1 MTRPLAVELLGPSV
15 GGIRRHVAYLR
26 DQLRDAGWDVLT
38 AGPPGVLDDLDHA
51 VPIPGGVRPDQVLAS
66 RRALRP
72 LLESADVLHAH
83 GLKAGWVAATV
94 TPRPALVVSIHNL
107 VLDEVAG
114 RQAVALRLLEGQLP
128 GRADVTIAVSAEVA
142 RRFAGLPGHERIRVI
157 PPAGPPPVPTR
168 SRADVRAELGI
179 DEGDDLVVTAAR
191 LHPQKG
197 LQLLLDAAALARR
210 ERPRLR
216 WFVFGE
222 GPLRPALE
230 QDIARRGLGDT
241 VRLAG
246 PRPDVD
252 SELAAADVVAVT
264 SQWESGPLV
273 VLEALA
279 LGRPVVATDVGLVPE
294 VIDASSGRVVDVGDV
309 AGFAAALVR
318 ALDDPSPD
326 LGTDLAGSAGRFRP
340 SALAAEVEAVYREV
354 LEAR

>member
-1 MTRPLAVELLGPSV
+1 MSRPVALELLGPSI
-15 GGIRRHVAYLR
+15 GGIRRHVSYLSE
-26 DQLRDAGWDVLT
+26 QLRSAGWAVRT
-38 AGPPGVLDDLDHA
+38 AGPVGVLDDLDHV
-51 VPIPGGVRPDQVLAS
+51 VPIPGGLRIDQVLAA

-72 LLESADVLHAH
+72 LLEGVDVVHAH

-94 TPRPALVVSIHNL
+94 HPRPPLVASVHNL
-107 VLDEVAG
+107 VLDDVAG
-114 RQAVALRLLEGQLP
+114 RSAPLLRLLEERLP
-128 GRADVTIAVSAEVA
+128 GRVDATIAVSREVA
-142 RRFAGLPGHERIRVI
+142 RRFAGRPGAERIHVI

-168 SRADVRAELGI
+168 SRAAVRAELGI
-179 DEGDDLVVTAAR
+179 DEGEDLVVTAAR

-197 LQLLLDAAALARR
+197 LQLLLDAAAVARR
-210 ERPRLR
+210 QRPRLR

-230 QDIARRGLGDT
+230 QDIARHGLADT

-294 VIDASSGRVVDVGDV
+294 VIDASSGRVVGVGDA

-318 ALDDPSPD
+318 ALEDASSVP
-326 LGTDLAGSAGRFRP
+326 GTDLAGSAGRFRP
-340 SALAAEVEAVYREV
+340 SALAAEIEAVYREV
-354 LEAR
+354 LEDR